1 MCARGCAREGGSA
14 EALQILQKSVLCT
27 ENQIGDDDTHKTRA

>member
-1 MCARGCAREGGSA
+1 LMCACGCAREGGSA
-14 EALQILQKSVLCT
+14 DALQLQKSVLCT